1 MTFTFTAL
9 LCLGLTLGLGS
20 PVLAGAL
27 PKPILRA
34 QPASVVSQY
43 TTVIFLCEGT
53 TGAKEYILY
62 KEGYEILRSTEIP
75 QSPRNKAEF
84 SISKIDHNHAGR
96 YSCQYRTRD
105 GWWSEYSD
113 SLELVVTG
121 AYSKPSL
128 SAKPSPVVTEGG
140 TVTLQCVSGQ
150 RYHRFILTKE
160 GLQKLSWTRNSQ
172 YNYSTGQF
180 EALLSVGPVTSRQRW
195 TFRCY
200 SFHRN
205 SPQVWSEPSDPL
217 ELLVSGTL
225 QKPTIKAEPGSV
237 VSLRSVVTI
246 RCQGSLDA
254 EICFL
259 HKEGSQK
266 PWGTQTPEKP
276 ENKAK
281 FSIPSVTQQHGGQY
295 RCYCYSSAGWSEPS
309 DTLEIVVT
317 GIYDHNKPS
326 LSVLPSPVVT
336 LGRNMT
342 FQCVSWEGYEKF
354 ILTKDDQKFLSSMNS
369 QHIYR
374 IRQWQALFSTDHV
387 TQDHNGT
394 FTCYGYY
401 NHAPHWW
408 SVPSEPLEIHT
419 SGLSKKPSLL
429 THQGQILD
437 PGKSLTLQCCSDINY
452 DRFVLYKLGGADFT
466 QHRVQWTQSGLSLAN
481 FTLGPVSSSTG
492 GQYRCYGA
500 HNLSSAWSASSD
512 PLDILITGQLLFSP
526 SLSVTPN
533 STVHSGDNVTVLCQS
548 SDQVDTF
555 ILSKEGAAQQPQRLK
570 SKSEAWN
577 FQAEFSMSAVTPDL
591 SGTYRC
597 YGSQDSSPYLLTQAS
612 DPVELTVS
620 GPIGTST
627 PPPSKSMPT
636 AGLEGYLKA
645 LVGVSVA
652 FLLFLFILIFL
663 LLRRRHQ
670 GKLRKDAQK
679 DTELQLP
686 RGAVEPV
693 FRDRVSEKRSNPAA
707 ATQEESLYASVED
720 TQLEDGA
727 NLEIW
732 VSFLPAEEDPQGE
745 TYAQVK
751 GSRLRRAGA
760 VLPSVMSGEVLDT
773 KDGQAEDDREMD
785 SQAAESEEPQDVTYA
800 QLCTRSLRQGTA
812 APPPS
817 QAGEAPEES
826 TVYAAL
832 AVTQQGSVP
841 SNKEQ

>member
-9 LCLGLTLGLGS
+9 LCLG
-20 PVLAGAL
+20 AL
-27 PKPILRA
+27 PKLILRA

-217 ELLVSGTL
+217 QLLV
-225 QKPTIKAEPGSV
+225 
-237 VSLRSVVTI
+237 
-246 RCQGSLDA
+246 
-254 EICFL
+254 
-259 HKEGSQK
+259 
-266 PWGTQTPEKP
+266 
-276 ENKAK
+276 
-281 FSIPSVTQQHGGQY
+281 
-295 RCYCYSSAGWSEPS
+295 
-309 DTLEIVVT
+309 
-317 GIYDHNKPS
+317 
-326 LSVLPSPVVT
+326 
-336 LGRNMT
+336 
-342 FQCVSWEGYEKF
+342 
-354 ILTKDDQKFLSSMNS
+354 
-369 QHIYR
+369 
-374 IRQWQALFSTDHV
+374 
-387 TQDHNGT
+387 
-394 FTCYGYY
+394 
-401 NHAPHWW
+401 
-408 SVPSEPLEIHT
+408 

-577 FQAEFSMSAVTPDL
+577 FQAEFSMSAVTSDL
-591 SGTYRC
+591 LGTYRC

-636 AGLEGYLKA
+636 A
-645 LVGVSVA
+645 
-652 FLLFLFILIFL
+652 
-663 LLRRRHQ
+663 
-670 GKLRKDAQK
+670 D
-679 DTELQLP
+679 
-686 RGAVEPV
+686 
-693 FRDRVSEKRSNPAA
+693 
-707 ATQEESLYASVED
+707 ASVED

-732 VSFLPAEEDPQGE
+732 HSGYAVENWPEIPRGTGRHCLSLTTSLLQRPAEEDPQGE

-785 SQAAESEEPQDVTYA
+785 SQSGPLLGSPGALPLVSWCAPPTVRLAADAQAARPRLELPKRWRCEAVQPPTRHDCGSPLSAGPRSPRAGAPGPVSGNGRMWRAARQLAPRPGAAEPRALLVRNTTVKKP
-800 QLCTRSLRQGTA
+800 CTA
-812 APPPS
+812 AHKCCPHLHPCVVKFLKKKGGHTNNLCPKK
-817 QAGEAPEES
+817 
-826 TVYAAL
+826 V
-832 AVTQQGSVP
+832 
-841 SNKEQ
+841 K